1 MQRILI
7 VDNDSAFAHGMEIAL
22 GNKERKIYTAYG
34 VKEALRILKEEDKR
48 PDLICSDY
56 QMYDGTVIDLMS
68 YIKEY
73 GMGCPVIVISVL
85 LISQFVTN

>member
-34 VKEALRILKEEDKR
+34 VKEALRILKKR
-48 PDLICSDY
+48 
-56 QMYDGTVIDLMS
+56 
-68 YIKEY
+68 IKDQ
-73 GMGCPVIVISVL
+73 I
-85 LISQFVTN
+85 